1 MLDSTMLVTA
11 ARSSSTFHLAMGT
24 RKKAMKDLTKA
35 LKINEFYTMAREA
48 RAFSSLVCCGH
59 LLASKMMKQHSMGS
73 LSE

>member
-11 ARSSSTFHLAMGT
+11 VRSSSTFHMAMGT

-48 RAFSSLVCCGH
+48 RAFSLLVCGH
-59 LLASKMMKQHSMGS
+59 LLASKMMKHSMGS